1 MTDDIG
7 VSLKEA
13 ESEYDDILQQ
23 LELLLSKH
31 RGESPVLPE
40 IDEDAT
46 IPVLTEIIDAAM
58 AQFMPV
64 QPVSAA
70 DIPVLSETAS
80 AEPVHSDESRPPR
93 LDIALMLRQILN
105 TVLEEAGVDLE
116 PQVRETLVRELKRQ
130 LFDV

>member
-7 VSLKEA
+7 ISLKEA

-23 LELLLSKH
+23 LDLLLRKH
-31 RGESPVLPE
+31 RGESPILPE
-40 IDEDAT
+40 IDGDAT

-64 QPVSAA
+64 QPVSAG
-70 DIPVLSETAS
+70 DIPTLSERAFP
-80 AEPVHSDESRPPR
+80 EPIHSEGRPPR

-105 TVLEEAGVDLE
+105 TVLQEAGVELE
-116 PQVRETLVRELKRQ
+116 PGVRETLVRELKRQ

>member
-23 LELLLSKH
+23 LDLLLRKH
-31 RGESPVLPE
+31 RGESPVLPDL
-40 IDEDAT
+40 DEDAT

-64 QPVSAA
+64 QPVGAA
-70 DIPVLSETAS
+70 EIPTLSEKAF
-80 AEPVHSDESRPPR
+80 DEAGYRETRPPR
-93 LDIALMLRQILN
+93 LDIALMLRQILDA
-105 TVLEEAGVDLE
+105 VLEDARVDLA
-116 PQVRETLVRELKRQ
+116 PDVRNTLVRELKRQ